1 MTSHKSKVVMG
12 KLRGKEKEEGLI
24 HAHVLLERGEG
35 NIFHRLG
42 ENPIG
47 ISLKKE
53 EFLSMEKSV
62 LCRSLFL
69 RRVRGEYRQKKEE
82 NEQKNE
88 ASRI

>member
-1 MTSHKSKVVMG
+1 MHTSYS
-12 KLRGKEKEEGLI
+12 KEERETFFIGS
-24 HAHVLLERGEG
+24 V
-35 NIFHRLG
+35 